1 MAKRSVKNKKR
12 ALKQAPNQNTLTEKT
27 ASGTRVYMGPQDV
40 ISVTP
45 FIFKEPENITSDPA
59 QRYAL
64 SVMIALGI
72 TSRIKLPKKL
82 FQNELPKIIN
92 KFNELSPEDEEA
104 KENRKNILKIIP
116 LLEEEPLDESGC
128 VSGSDFIEKYA
139 HGYFEGSVKD
149 ETFSMILHCL
159 PWLCMPV
166 QTPWGIV
173 AESYNML
180 SRTNYAI
187 TAKSKELFDEC
198 IHSWAP
204 TPPFDAEAIGYYN
217 QMAKETKS
225 PVFTIPQG
233 AVLLDESKFEETEEA
248 EETAE

>member
-12 ALKQAPNQNTLTEKT
+12 ALKQSPNQNTLTEKT
-27 ASGTRVYMGPQDV
+27 SSGTRIYMGPQDV
-40 ISVTP
+40 ISVSP
-45 FIFKEPENITSDPA
+45 FIFKEPEQITANPG

-64 SVMIALGI
+64 SIMIALGI
-72 TSRIKLPKKL
+72 TSRIKFPRKL
-82 FQNELPKIIN
+82 FQSELPKIVN
-92 KFNELSPEDEEA
+92 KFNELSGDDEQA
-104 KENRKNILKIIP
+104 KANRNTLLNIIP

-128 VSGSDFIEKYA
+128 ISGSDFIMKYA
-139 HGYFEGSVKD
+139 HGYFDGTVKD

-173 AESYNML
+173 AESFNML

-187 TAKSKELFDEC
+187 TEKNKELFDTC

-204 TPPFDAEAIGYYN
+204 TPPFDSEAIGYYN
-217 QMAKETKS
+217 QMAKETGAPQFS
-225 PVFTIPQG
+225 IPKG
-233 AVLLDESKFEETEEA
+233 AALLDESQFEEA
-248 EETAE
+248 EETEETR